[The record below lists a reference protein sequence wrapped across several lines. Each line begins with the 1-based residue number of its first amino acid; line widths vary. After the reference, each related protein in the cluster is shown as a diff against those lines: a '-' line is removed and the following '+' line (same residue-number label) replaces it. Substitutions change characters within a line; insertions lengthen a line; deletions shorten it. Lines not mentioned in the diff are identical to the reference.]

1 MKYDWIYRPAWYTEQ
16 QLASLWAEIEKA
28 PLLAEPREFGTEW
41 KRVSTS
47 IVHPAALNK
56 TADMFLNFVW
66 GVNEECFG
74 LDLFP
79 RGPQT
84 LNVNR
89 YQPGMD
95 YDWHRDWSRAE
106 DPNSIKLTAIMNIS
120 RSSYEGG
127 DLELWIGN
135 EPRTIHE
142 MREPGTVIV
151 FPGFVLHRVTP
162 VTQGERVSLSTWFL
176 GPKWR

>member
-1 MKYDWIYRPAWYTEQ
+1 MKYDWIYRPNWYTQQ
-16 QLASLWAEIEKA
+16 QLDSLWLELDKA
-28 PLLAEPREFGTEW
+28 PLLPEPREFGTDY
-41 KRVSTS
+41 KQLQTDL
-47 IVHPAALNK
+47 VHPQALNN

-89 YQPGMD
+89 YRPGMN
-95 YDWHRDWSRAE
+95 YGWHRDWSRAE

-120 RSSYEGG
+120 RAAYEGG
-127 DLELWIGN
+127 DLELWIGA
-135 EPRTIHE
+135 EPKTITE
-142 MREPGTVIV
+142 FREPGTIIV
-151 FPGFVLHRVTP
+151 FPGFMLHRVTP
-162 VTQGERVSLSTWFL
+162 VESGERVSLSTWFL

>member
-1 MKYDWIYRPAWYTEQ
+1 MKYDWIYRPNWYTEQ
-16 QLASLWAEIEKA
+16 QLAALWAELDKA
-28 PLLAEPREFGTEW
+28 PLLSEPREFGTDY
-41 KRVSTS
+41 KKTTTRLCHPQS
-47 IVHPAALNK
+47 IAN

-66 GVNEECFG
+66 TANEECFG
-74 LDLFP
+74 LDIFP

-84 LNVNR
+84 LNINS
-89 YQPGMD
+89 YSPGQD

-106 DPNSIKLTAIMNIS
+106 DPNSVKLTAIMNIS
-120 RSSYEGG
+120 RTSYEGG

-135 EPRTIHE
+135 QPRVIPE
-142 MREPGTVIV
+142 MREPGCVIV

-162 VTQGERVSLSTWFL
+162 VTNGERVSLSTWFL